1 MRDGALEQRLFDVAP
16 DAMVVTAIEGGILR
30 VNRAACVLVGLSQD
44 ELLSRSYWDLIHPAD
59 HGAVAAQHEELRR
72 DGQNATPFRCRIL
85 RPDGSWRW
93 VESSSSLDT
102 DAGLI
107 FSVVRDITGRED
119 VELERLA
126 TLFDHA
132 PIGMAVMAPGGALRR
147 VNKPLADMLGRTE
160 AELLEHTIFELVDDE
175 DSRGTLALA
184 VGARSRPAFQF
195 ETRLR
200 RARRAAG
207 HRALQRDA
215 PHERAQGAG
224 PLRLPDP
231 RHHRAR
237 RGAGAPRA
245 QRGQARRGPADRAPR
260 ELGVGDRDRPRDV
273 VGRALPHLRRPS
285 RPLLGLVR
293 LEPRHASTPT
303 TARAS
308 PA

>member
-72 DGQNATPFRCRIL
+72 DGQNGTPFRCRIL

-147 VNKPLADMLGRTE
+147 VNTPLAEMLGRTE

-175 DSRGTLALA
+175 DSRGDARARGRRALA
-184 VGARSRPAFQF
+184 PRVPVRDAPAP
-195 ETRLR
+195 R
-200 RARRAAG
+200 RRAAG

-215 PHERAQGAG
+215 PR
-224 PLRLPDP
+224 RT
-231 RHHRAR
+231 RAR
-237 RGAGAPRA
+237 SRSTTSARSSTSPSAPR
-245 QRGQARRGPADRAPR
+245 RRSASSST
-260 ELGVGDRDRPRDV
+260 RPSS
-273 VGRALPHLRRPS
+273 PRPS
-285 RPLLGLVR
+285 R
-293 LEPRHASTPT
+293 S
-303 TARAS
+303 RAS
-308 PA
+308 GAGSGRSRPTA